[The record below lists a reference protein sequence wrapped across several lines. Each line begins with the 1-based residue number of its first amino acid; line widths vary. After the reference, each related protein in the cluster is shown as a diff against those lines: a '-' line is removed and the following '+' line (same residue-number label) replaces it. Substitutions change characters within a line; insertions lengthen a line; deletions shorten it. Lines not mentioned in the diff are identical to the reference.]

1 MRASGTGDAG
11 LHVRKRA
18 VGWEGASG
26 WAMPLPSPDAR
37 VALRSRNH
45 RARNFRARLPRFERA
60 PSACGRLVVI
70 AITEHQQPIAN
81 RHRRSVDHPC
91 ANIDQLSLAIP
102 HHIRSSVIVNRQR
115 RIERSVIEC
124 GRSPTITLIHQ
135 SMGHWQ
141 SITDHGSSLITT
153 HRLLVIDSNV
163 TYRRA
168 SMRYHHRWE
177 ISHWPTLSTPWRSAT
192 TDHQS
197 SIIITEHRSSVIL
210 HRSLYWIVDD
220 RSLVIIHQRSYVKIV
235 EHRPS
240 VIGHHHRSTDHRL
253 SATP

>member
-1 MRASGTGDAG
+1 MWGGGEGRGRAVARAGGRAGGRAARRAIGTRYNRSGRRQGMRASGTGDAG

-26 WAMPLPSPDAR
+26 WAMPLPSPEAR

-102 HHIRSSVIVNRQR
+102 DHIRSSVIVNRQR
-115 RIERSVIEC
+115 RIERSV
-124 GRSPTITLIHQ
+124 
-135 SMGHWQ
+135 
-141 SITDHGSSLITT
+141 
-153 HRLLVIDSNV
+153 V
-163 TYRRA
+163 
-168 SMRYHHRWE
+168 
-177 ISHWPTLSTPWRSAT
+177 
-192 TDHQS
+192 DHQS
-197 SIIITEHRSSVIL
+197 SSVVG
-210 HRSLYWIVDD
+210 R
-220 RSLVIIHQRSYVKIV
+220 
-235 EHRPS
+235 RPS
-240 VIGHHHRSTDHRL
+240 HSSTSRWVIGNRSPIMDHR
-253 SATP
+253 